1 MAEAKKGE
9 VAELKAALRNPAV
22 ERDKPKKR
30 DLVKRVIAYMTL
42 GIDVSKLFSEMIMA
56 TSTKDHVIKKMVY
69 LYIANYAAKNPELA
83 LLAINT
89 LQKDCRDDDP
99 MTRGLALRCF
109 TSLRMPNVVEYLP
122 GIVGSGLRD
131 QSAYVR
137 KTAVMATVRLFRFEP
152 DALREMDVVNTLYAM
167 LRDRDALVVSNC
179 ISALN
184 EILAAEGGMAVNKPI
199 VHHLLNRMREFNEWS
214 QCIVLEVVAKYRP
227 AEQSE
232 TFDVM
237 NLLEERLKHS
247 NSAVVLGAT
256 KVFLHLTQDMHTV
269 HQQVYARLRA
279 PLLTLVAGGTFEQ
292 SFVCLKHIALI
303 TSRAPQVFAADFKN
317 FFCRYNDPACVKLL
331 KLDILTCIA
340 NAANVAEVIEEV
352 AEYITDADVVVARS
366 AVSAIGRMGVK
377 LPENNGQVAEQL
389 LKFLEVDIE
398 HVSAEAI
405 LSMKNLM
412 RKFPEAIERF
422 IGAIGALMR
431 VTEEPEAKV
440 ALLWMVGEF
449 GHVIPEAPYLL
460 EPLIDAFEE
469 EQVAGGAAAAAR
481 HVRETLLPAS
491 RRDTAHA
498 RPTARRRH
506 CRRLV
511 HRRPRPRDALL
522 PPAARADPARRADT
536 HQVGRRRRRLC

>member
-199 VHHLLNRMREFNEWS
+199 IHHLLNRMRE
-214 QCIVLEVVAKYRP
+214 L
-227 AEQSE
+227 
-232 TFDVM
+232 
-237 NLLEERLKHS
+237 
-247 NSAVVLGAT
+247 
-256 KVFLHLTQDMHTV
+256 
-269 HQQVYARLRA
+269 
-279 PLLTLVAGGTFEQ
+279 
-292 SFVCLKHIALI
+292 
-303 TSRAPQVFAADFKN
+303 
-317 FFCRYNDPACVKLL
+317 NDC
-331 KLDILTCIA
+331 
-340 NAANVAEVIEEV
+340 
-352 AEYITDADVVVARS
+352 
-366 AVSAIGRMGVK
+366 
-377 LPENNGQVAEQL
+377 
-389 LKFLEVDIE
+389 
-398 HVSAEAI
+398 
-405 LSMKNLM
+405 
-412 RKFPEAIERF
+412 
-422 IGAIGALMR
+422 
-431 VTEEPEAKV
+431 
-440 ALLWMVGEF
+440 
-449 GHVIPEAPYLL
+449 
-460 EPLIDAFEE
+460 
-469 EQVAGGAAAAAR
+469 
-481 HVRETLLPAS
+481 
-491 RRDTAHA
+491 
-498 RPTARRRH
+498 
-506 CRRLV
+506 
-511 HRRPRPRDALL
+511 
-522 PPAARADPARRADT
+522 
-536 HQVGRRRRRLC
+536 